1 MASVRKW
8 YPIVVVAATVVLSAI
23 AYPRLPDRVPIHW
36 NLHGQIDGYGSKLVA
51 TLMLPLVLLGLWGLL
66 RLLPKI
72 DPRVE
77 NYAKFETTYDLVVN
91 CALTVVA
98 LTHCAFLADVF
109 GIPIS
114 IMRVVPAAVGV
125 LLIIIGNALPR
136 VRPNWWFG
144 IRTPWTLSNDRVW
157 ERTHRVSGY
166 VFVALGVLALGALVL
181 PIGITAP
188 AMGVIGLAAALWS
201 IGYSYYVYRQETSQ

>member
-1 MASVRKW
+1 MPSLRKW
-8 YPIVVVAATVVLSAI
+8 YPIVVVGATIVVSAV
-23 AYPRLPDRVPIHW
+23 AYPRLPDRVPTHW
-36 NLHGQIDGYGSKLVA
+36 NWHGQIDGYGSRLVA
-51 TLMLPLVLLGLWGLL
+51 TVVLPLVLLGMWGLL
-66 RLLPKI
+66 RVLPKI

-77 NYAKFETTYDLVVN
+77 NYAKFEPTYDLVVN
-91 CALTVVA
+91 CALTVLA
-98 LTHCAFLADVF
+98 LAHFAILSKVF

-114 IMRVVPAAVGV
+114 MMRLVPAAVAV
-125 LLIIIGNALPR
+125 LLIVVGNALPR

-166 VFVALGVLALGALVL
+166 VFVALGVLALGALIL

-201 IGYSYYVYRQETSQ
+201 IGYSYYVYRQESSQ

>member
-1 MASVRKW
+1 MASLRKW
-8 YPIVVVAATVVLSAI
+8 YPIVVVGATIVVSAI
-23 AYPRLPDRVPIHW
+23 AYPRLPDRVPMHW

-51 TLMLPLVLLGLWGLL
+51 TVVLPLALFGLWALF
-66 RLLPKI
+66 RVLPKI
-72 DPRVE
+72 DPLGA
-77 NYAKFETTYDLVVN
+77 NYAKFEGTYDLVVN
-91 CALTVVA
+91 CALTALALAHVA
-98 LTHCAFLADVF
+98 ILSQVF

-114 IMRVVPAAVGV
+114 IMRLVPAAVGV
-125 LLIIIGNALPR
+125 LLIVVGNALPR

-181 PIGITAP
+181 PIGITAF
-188 AMGVIGLAAALWS
+188 AMGVIGLAAAVWS